1 MSQFGKVKI
10 EKEKVNKKRNGWS
23 GVMKVIWN
31 GEEFHKK
38 GDIGSQSVHVLVYS
52 F

>member
-1 MSQFGKVKI
+1 MSQKKKKKI

-31 GEEFHKK
+31 GQEFHKK